1 MNYKIKVN
9 QVKKEE
15 SNLKGFAT
23 VVFGEKFKITN
34 IAILNGKNGLY
45 VQMPRYRTN
54 ELDENGKNIYR
65 DFCNPTTK
73 EFREELYGNILETYE
88 STDFEEMY
96 VGYRKGDTPA
106 KMEYET
112 LVTPFE
118 REGSAIRGLARIFF
132 EDSFIV
138 NNVSVLSGK
147 DTEFVAMP
155 SYRTNQKD
163 KDGRSVYQ
171 DVCYPVTKEFR
182 EELYGNV
189 LQQYRKVKNKGVEEK
204 VNEPKKEENEKKT
217 EKKQGDKSLK
227 TSRETKKSEAKEDLS
242 DTPLKR

>member
-9 QVKKEE
+9 QVKKEG
-15 SNLKGFAT
+15 SNLRGFAT
-23 VVFGEKFKITN
+23 VVLGENFKITN
-34 IAILNGKNGLY
+34 IAILNGKNSLY

-54 ELDENGKNIYR
+54 ELDENGKNVYR

-88 STDFEEMY
+88 SPDFDEMY
-96 VGYRKGDTPA
+96 VGYKKGDTPA

-155 SYRTNQKD
+155 SYKTNQTD

-189 LQQYRKVKNKGVEEK
+189 LQQYREAKNKGVKEK
-204 VNEPKKEENEKKT
+204 VDEPKKEENEKKP
-217 EKKQGDKSLK
+217 EKSTRDKSSK
-227 TSRETKKSEAKEDLS
+227 VSKRTKKSESKEDLS
-242 DTPLKR
+242 DKPLKR

>member
-1 MNYKIKVN
+1 
-9 QVKKEE
+9 
-15 SNLKGFAT
+15 
-23 VVFGEKFKITN
+23 
-34 IAILNGKNGLY
+34 
-45 VQMPRYRTN
+45 
-54 ELDENGKNIYR
+54 
-65 DFCNPTTK
+65 
-73 EFREELYGNILETYE
+73 
-88 STDFEEMY
+88 
-96 VGYRKGDTPA
+96 
-106 KMEYET
+106 
-112 LVTPFE
+112 
-118 REGSAIRGLARIFF
+118 
-132 EDSFIV
+132 
-138 NNVSVLSGK
+138 
-147 DTEFVAMP
+147 MP

>member
-1 MNYKIKVN
+1 M
-9 QVKKEE
+9 
-15 SNLKGFAT
+15 
-23 VVFGEKFKITN
+23 
-34 IAILNGKNGLY
+34 
-45 VQMPRYRTN
+45 
-54 ELDENGKNIYR
+54 
-65 DFCNPTTK
+65 
-73 EFREELYGNILETYE
+73 
-88 STDFEEMY
+88 
-96 VGYRKGDTPA
+96 
-106 KMEYET
+106 
-112 LVTPFE
+112 VTPFE

-163 KDGRSVYQ
+163 KDERSVYQ

>member
-9 QVKKEE
+9 QIKKEG
-15 SNLKGFAT
+15 SNLRGFAT
-23 VVFGEKFKITN
+23 VVFGENFKITN
-34 IAILNGKNGLY
+34 ITILDGKNGLY

-54 ELDENGKNIYR
+54 ELDENGKNVYR

-88 STDFEEMY
+88 SPDFDEMY

-155 SYRTNQKD
+155 SYKTNQKD
-163 KDGRSVYQ
+163 KEGRSVYQ
-171 DVCYPVTKEFR
+171 DVCYPITKEFR

-189 LQQYRKVKNKGVEEK
+189 LQQYREAKNKGVKEK
-204 VNEPKKEENEKKT
+204 VDEAKKEEPEKKT
-217 EKKQGDKSLK
+217 EKKQESKSAK
-227 TSRETKKSEAKEDLS
+227 SSDGKKKSEPKEELS
-242 DTPLKR
+242 DVPLKR

>member
-9 QVKKEE
+9 QVKKEG
-15 SNLKGFAT
+15 SNLRGFAT
-23 VVFGEKFKITN
+23 VVLGEKFKITN
-34 IAILNGKNGLY
+34 IAILDGKNGLY

-54 ELDENGKNIYR
+54 ELDENGKNVYR

-88 STDFEEMY
+88 SPDFDEMY
-96 VGYRKGDTPA
+96 VGYKKGGIPA

-112 LVTPFE
+112 LVAPFE

-155 SYRTNQKD
+155 SYKTNQTD
-163 KDGRSVYQ
+163 KDGRAVYK

-182 EELYGNV
+182 EELYDNV
-189 LQQYRKVKNKGVEEK
+189 LKQYREVKNKGVKEK
-204 VNEPKKEENEKKT
+204 VDEKEKSDKKI
-217 EKKQGDKSLK
+217 EKKQGAKSSK
-227 TSRETKKSEAKEDLS
+227 TTKSTKKAESKEDLP
-242 DTPLKR
+242 DKPLKR

>member
-15 SNLKGFAT
+15 SNLRGFAT
-23 VVFGEKFKITN
+23 VVFGENFKITN
-34 IAILNGKNGLY
+34 IAILDGKNGLY

-54 ELDENGKNIYR
+54 ELDENGKNVYR

-73 EFREELYGNILETYE
+73 GFREELYGNILETYE
-88 STDFEEMY
+88 SPDFDEMY

-118 REGSAIRGLARIFF
+118 REGSSIRGLARIYF
-132 EDSFIV
+132 ENSFII

-155 SYRTNQKD
+155 SYKTNQTD

-189 LQQYRKVKNKGVEEK
+189 LQQYREAKNKDVKEK
-204 VNEPKKEENEKKT
+204 VNEQKKEEPEKKT
-217 EKKQGDKSLK
+217 EKKQGAKSSK
-227 TSRETKKSEAKEDLS
+227 SSKRTKKSESKEDLS
-242 DTPLKR
+242 DRPLKR

>member
-9 QVKKEE
+9 QVKKEG
-15 SNLKGFAT
+15 SNLRGFAT
-23 VVFGEKFKITN
+23 VVFGENFKITN
-34 IAILNGKNGLY
+34 IAILDGKNGLY

-88 STDFEEMY
+88 SLDFDEMY
-96 VGYRKGDTPA
+96 VGYKKGTAPG

-155 SYRTNQKD
+155 SYKTN
-163 KDGRSVYQ
+163 
-171 DVCYPVTKEFR
+171 
-182 EELYGNV
+182 
-189 LQQYRKVKNKGVEEK
+189 
-204 VNEPKKEENEKKT
+204 
-217 EKKQGDKSLK
+217 
-227 TSRETKKSEAKEDLS
+227 
-242 DTPLKR
+242 